1 MNSGLMKR
9 GSLTSKIL
17 GLMLV
22 LILLSSSLSTFAII
36 NLSYSLGD
44 AKAINASGSLRM
56 QSYRLMFYANS
67 GSDAAQDK
75 ITEFENT
82 LYSDTLKPSDSWFSP
97 RKIADQYQLV
107 IDKWL
112 VMKYY
117 IEQENSRDYVASLKD
132 FVDTIDLLVLEM
144 EHHAAFKLRLLAAS
158 QILGLSVM
166 LIIAFVAVRF
176 TKKKVVIPLQKL
188 MESANTISKGNFEI
202 EMPETEYIELTALTH
217 ALQKTAKELA
227 MLYGD
232 LESQVAEKT
241 LALTRANNELAFLY
255 DNLLTL
261 NANKLDYKALKAALN
276 QLKGYESLDYL
287 RLIIQYPEQELEV
300 IEADG
305 GWPDMTQESTRFP
318 LQFEQANLG
327 YLELIA
333 DQTPNIALFNNFAIM
348 LTRSIVIHNATE
360 QRQQLALM
368 EERGVIAR
376 ELHDSLG
383 QVLSFLKIQISLL
396 RKNLDCSC
404 RSPVVEAQL
413 TEINEGVSTAYV
425 QLRELLSTF
434 RLTIKEPDLKSA
446 LEAMLEQLRTKTSI
460 KITLDYKLAPQWLEA
475 KQHIHILQ
483 ITREAT
489 LNAIKHAEASL
500 INIHCYKD
508 DESMVNIDVCDN
520 GIGIGHLKERDQHF
534 GIGIMHERASKLSGK
549 VVFSDNEISRFKP
562 ATATTIEQGCNEQDD
577 TLKPN
582 HSFNFAQHSKGSS
595 GTRVTLIFPSQQEPS
610 NG

>member
-67 GSDAAQDK
+67 GSDAALDK
-75 ITEFENT
+75 IIEFENT

-158 QILGLSVM
+158 QILGLGVM

-404 RSPVVEAQL
+404 RSPIVEAQL

-446 LEAMLEQLRTKTSI
+446 LEAMLEQLRAKTNI

-508 DESMVNIDVCDN
+508 DEGMVNIDVCDN

-549 VVFSDNEISRFKP
+549 VVFSDNDLKRFKP
-562 ATATTIEQGCNEQDD
+562 AMATTTEQGCNAQDD

-582 HSFNFAQHSKGSS
+582 HSFNLAQHSKGSS

>member
-67 GSDAAQDK
+67 GSDAALDK
-75 ITEFENT
+75 IIEFENT
-82 LYSDTLKPSDSWFSP
+82 LYSDTLKPSDSWFSL

-333 DQTPNIALFNNFAIM
+333 DQTPNIALFKNFAIM

-446 LEAMLEQLRTKTSI
+446 LEAMLEQLRAKTNI

-508 DESMVNIDVCDN
+508 DEGMVNINVCDN

-549 VVFSDNEISRFKP
+549 VIFSDNEISRFKP
-562 ATATTIEQGCNEQDD
+562 ATATTIEQGYNEQDD

-582 HSFNFAQHSKGSS
+582 HSFNLAQHSKGSS

>member
-82 LYSDTLKPSDSWFSP
+82 LYSDTLKPSDNWFSP

-261 NANKLDYKALKAALN
+261 NANKLDYTALKAALN

-305 GWPDMTQESTRFP
+305 GWPEVTQNSTRFP

-348 LTRSIVIHNATE
+348 LTRSIVIHNATA

-404 RSPVVEAQL
+404 RNPTVEAQL

-446 LEAMLEQLRTKTSI
+446 LETMLEQLRTKTSI

-508 DESMVNIDVCDN
+508 DEGMVNIDVCDN

-549 VVFSDNEISRFKP
+549 VIFSDNEISRFKP

-582 HSFNFAQHSKGSS
+582 HSFNLAQHSKGSS

>member
-305 GWPDMTQESTRFP
+305 GWPEVTQNSTRFP

-333 DQTPNIALFNNFAIM
+333 DQTPNIALFKNFAIM

-396 RKNLDCSC
+396 RKNLDHSC
-404 RSPVVEAQL
+404 RNPTVEAQL

-446 LEAMLEQLRTKTSI
+446 LETMLEQLRTKTSI

-508 DESMVNIDVCDN
+508 DEGMVNINVCDN

-549 VVFSDNEISRFKP
+549 VIFSDNEISRFKP

-582 HSFNFAQHSKGSS
+582 HSFNLAQHSKGSN

>member
-1 MNSGLMKR
+1 MKQ

-17 GLMLV
+17 GVMLV
-22 LILLSSSLSTFAII
+22 LILLSSSLAIFAII

-44 AKAINASGSLRM
+44 ARAINASGSLRM

-67 GSDAAQDK
+67 GSEDAQEK
-75 ITEFENT
+75 IVEFEAT
-82 LYSDTLKPSDSWFSP
+82 LHSEALQPSTDWLSP
-97 RKIADQYQLV
+97 KKIADQYQLV

-117 IEQENSRDYVASLKD
+117 IEQENSRDYAASLKD

-158 QILGLSVM
+158 QIFGLGLM
-166 LIIAFVAVRF
+166 LVIAFLAVRF
-176 TKKKVVIPLQKL
+176 TKRKVVVPLQQL

-227 MLYGD
+227 TLYGN
-232 LESQVAEKT
+232 LESQVTEKT

-261 NANKLDYKALKAALN
+261 NANKLDYKALKAVLN
-276 QLKGYESLDYL
+276 QLKNYESLDYL
-287 RLIIQYPEQELEV
+287 RLIIQYPEQELE
-300 IEADG
+300 IIQADG
-305 GWPDMTQESTRFP
+305 GWPSDPVASTRFQ
-318 LQFEQANLG
+318 LQFEQADLG
-327 YLELIA
+327 YLELISV
-333 DQTPNIALFNNFAIM
+333 QEPNTALFNNFAIM

-396 RKNLDCSC
+396 RKNLDYSC
-404 RSPVVEAQL
+404 RSPAVENQL

-434 RLTIKEPDLKSA
+434 RLTIKEPNLKNA
-446 LEAMLEQLRTKTSI
+446 LEAMLEQLRTKTDI
-460 KITLDYKLAPQWLEA
+460 QINLDYKLAPQWLEA

-489 LNAIKHAEASL
+489 LNAIKHANASI
-500 INIHCYKD
+500 INIRCYKD
-508 DESMVNIDVCDN
+508 DKGMVNISVSDN
-520 GIGIGHLKERDQHF
+520 GIGIGYLKERDQHF
-534 GIGIMHERASKLSGK
+534 GIGIMHERASKLAGY
-549 VVFSDNEISRFKP
+549 VVFSSNSKSPVDGQTEVTQQTQQTQQTQSG
-562 ATATTIEQGCNEQDD
+562 TLTTTIDSELSLPQG
-577 TLKPN
+577 TK
-582 HSFNFAQHSKGSS
+582 
-595 GTRVTLIFPSQQEPS
+595 VTLIFPSQQEPA

>member
-1 MNSGLMKR
+1 M
-9 GSLTSKIL
+9 
-17 GLMLV
+17 
-22 LILLSSSLSTFAII
+22 
-36 NLSYSLGD
+36 
-44 AKAINASGSLRM
+44 
-56 QSYRLMFYANS
+56 
-67 GSDAAQDK
+67 
-75 ITEFENT
+75 
-82 LYSDTLKPSDSWFSP
+82 
-97 RKIADQYQLV
+97 

-333 DQTPNIALFNNFAIM
+333 DQTPNIALFKNFAIM

-446 LEAMLEQLRTKTSI
+446 LEAMLEQLRAKTNI

-508 DESMVNIDVCDN
+508 DEGMVNINVCDN

-549 VVFSDNEISRFKP
+549 VIFSDNEISRFKP

-582 HSFNFAQHSKGSS
+582 HSFNLAQHSKGSS

>member
-305 GWPDMTQESTRFP
+305 GWPEVTQNSTRFP

-333 DQTPNIALFNNFAIM
+333 DQTPNIALFKNFAIM

-396 RKNLDCSC
+396 RKNLDHSC
-404 RSPVVEAQL
+404 RNPTVEAQL

-446 LEAMLEQLRTKTSI
+446 LETMLEQLRTKTSI

-508 DESMVNIDVCDN
+508 DEGMVNINVCDN

-549 VVFSDNEISRFKP
+549 VIFSDNEISRFKP

-582 HSFNFAQHSKGSS
+582 HSFNLAQQSKGSN